1 MRLFPFRRRHEVPAA
16 TLDDL
21 LVTED
26 LLRRAADDV
35 FEVRGAQIRGGI
47 VVFRGRLRI
56 EPRRALDALL
66 ERFRPFGY
74 TPFLRVE
81 GGEVVMQV
89 WPLADTSAPARVG
102 LNVLLFLL
110 TCLTTLIAGSGAF
123 LSFDP
128 FQHPARVLMG
138 APFAFTLLSI
148 LGVHEFGHYFTA
160 RARGAA
166 VSLPYFIPAPPFIF
180 MAGTLGAIIRMRS
193 AARDRN
199 ALFDIA
205 AAGPLAG
212 LAIAVPA
219 ALLGLAWSTV
229 VPAAPGPHLVFGES
243 LLTRALVWLRF
254 GALPDGMV
262 VSTHPI
268 ADAAWFGFLVT
279 ALNLLPAGQLDGGRI
294 AFALSPRR
302 HRTLGRLTVAG
313 LAGLGVVVA
322 GTLYVMRPDWTSLI
336 PGVNWIVL
344 AALIRFVLGYAHG
357 PLLDPMEPLTR
368 GRRLVGILCLVLLV
382 LMLPPVLIHAD

>member
-1 MRLFPFRRRHEVPAA
+1 MAERPL
-16 TLDDL
+16 
-21 LVTED
+21 
-26 LLRRAADDV
+26 AADP
-35 FEVRGAQIRGGI
+35 FTTTNGHTH
-47 VVFRGRLRI
+47 
-56 EPRRALDALL
+56 PR
-66 ERFRPFGY
+66 P
-74 TPFLRVE
+74 
-81 GGEVVMQV
+81 
-89 WPLADTSAPARVG
+89 SAPARRRERRPIW
-102 LNVLLFLL
+102 NVVLFLL
-110 TCLTTLIAGSGAF
+110 TCLTTLLAGTMFSG
-123 LSFDP
+123 SPTFD
-128 FQHPARVLMG
+128 AYRVSRE
-138 APFAFTLLSI
+138 PFAWMLSGVPFAATLMSI
-148 LGVHEFGHYFTA
+148 LVVHEFGHYFTA

-382 LMLPPVLIHAD
+382 LMLPPILIHAD

>member
-1 MRLFPFRRRHEVPAA
+1 MAERPL
-16 TLDDL
+16 
-21 LVTED
+21 
-26 LLRRAADDV
+26 AADP
-35 FEVRGAQIRGGI
+35 FTTTNGHTH
-47 VVFRGRLRI
+47 
-56 EPRRALDALL
+56 PR
-66 ERFRPFGY
+66 P
-74 TPFLRVE
+74 P
-81 GGEVVMQV
+81 
-89 WPLADTSAPARVG
+89 APARRRERG
-102 LNVLLFLL
+102 PIWNVVLFLL
-110 TCLTTLIAGSGAF
+110 TCLTTLLAGTGFSG
-123 LSFDP
+123 SPTFD
-128 FQHPARVLMG
+128 AYRVSRE
-138 APFAFTLLSI
+138 PFAWMLSGVPFAATLLCI
-148 LGVHEFGHYFTA
+148 LVVHEFGHYFTA

-166 VSLPYFIPAPPFIF
+166 VSLPYFIPAPPIF

-219 ALLGLAWSTV
+219 ALLGLAWSTL
-229 VPAAPGPHLVFGES
+229 VPVPPGPHLVFGES

-279 ALNLLPAGQLDGGRI
+279 ALNLMPAGQLDGGRI
-294 AFALSPRR
+294 AFSLSPRR
-302 HRTLGRLTVAG
+302 HRTLGRLTVAA
-313 LAGLGVVVA
+313 LATLGVVVA
-322 GTLYVMRPDWTSLI
+322 GVLYVMRPDWTSLM

-344 AALIRFVLGYAHG
+344 AALIRFVLGYTHG

-368 GRRLVGILCLVLLV
+368 GRRIVGIACFVLLV
-382 LMLPPVLIHAD
+382 LMLPTALIYAD

>member
-1 MRLFPFRRRHEVPAA
+1 MAERPL
-16 TLDDL
+16 
-21 LVTED
+21 
-26 LLRRAADDV
+26 AADP
-35 FEVRGAQIRGGI
+35 FTTTNGHAH
-47 VVFRGRLRI
+47 
-56 EPRRALDALL
+56 PR
-66 ERFRPFGY
+66 P
-74 TPFLRVE
+74 
-81 GGEVVMQV
+81 
-89 WPLADTSAPARVG
+89 SAPARRRERRPIW
-102 LNVLLFLL
+102 NVVLFLL
-110 TCLTTLIAGSGAF
+110 TCLTTLLAGTMFSG
-123 LSFDP
+123 SPTFD
-128 FQHPARVLMG
+128 AYRVSRE
-138 APFAFTLLSI
+138 PFAWMLSGVPFAATLLCI
-148 LGVHEFGHYFTA
+148 LVVHEFGHYFTA

-302 HRTLGRLTVAG
+302 HRTLGRLTVAA
-313 LAGLGVVVA
+313 LAALGGVVA
-322 GTLYVMRPDWTSLI
+322 GTLYVVRPDWTSLI

-368 GRRLVGILCLVLLV
+368 GRRLVGVLCLVLLV